1 MSILNKTADTY
12 KFDVKD
18 KVTGA
23 VTPQVS
29 VRDYFRKRY
38 NVILNKPWL
47 PLVQAQ
53 KGEVYPMEICYMS
66 AGQRYPYKLNEE
78 QTAKMIKFA
87 VSRPQQRRDAINKG
101 LAMLDWPGDPILK
114 RYGMKINPN
123 MIQTNARILEPPE
136 VLYAKGSTAKPGFSG
151 RWDLRGKVFLKS
163 NDKPLKSWAVVVL
176 SGSDGGLPR
185 AVPSQDQ
192 VRAFVQNFLKLYR
205 GHGGVVQETDPPII
219 GGVPDTS
226 KAIET
231 AFYAAGNKAKLRPQ
245 MLLVIATNRSANV
258 YERVKKNC
266 DCRWGIVSQVVLAS
280 NVVKNAPQYCSNVLM
295 KFNCKMGGT
304 TSAIKP
310 RKPYF
315 LEPTMIIG
323 ADVSHAAP
331 GISQVSI
338 AAITVSMDKTASRY
352 CAAVQSNGVRR
363 ELIANDNVVNMTEPL
378 IQRWMENVG
387 EGKLPKHIYYF
398 RDGVSE
404 GQFIPLIQNE
414 VAELKRACLHKA
426 DGNKNL
432 IPKFTVVVAEKRH
445 HIRFFPTPGPGA
457 DKNGNPVPGTI
468 VDRDV
473 THPFEND
480 VYLSA
485 HSAIQGTARPT
496 HYQVIMDEANVP
508 VDRFQALLYEH
519 CYQYQRATTPVSLFP
534 AVYYA
539 HLAAARA
546 YAHIDR
552 TVHEAYHE
560 RVAREKGQQHA
571 NPRVDNQSEVPLLLP
586 LTGVNQIEYSM
597 WYI

>member
-1 MSILNKTADTY
+1 MSILKKTADTY
-12 KFDVKD
+12 KFDVTD
-18 KVTGA
+18 PVTKK

-29 VRDYFRKRY
+29 VRDYFRKKY

-47 PLVQAQ
+47 PLIQAQ
-53 KGEVYPMEICYMS
+53 RGEVYPMEICYMS
-66 AGQRYPYKLNEE
+66 PGQRYPFKLNED

-87 VSRPQQRRDAINKG
+87 VSRPAQRRVAINKG
-101 LAMLDWPGDPILK
+101 LSLLNWSGDPMLK
-114 RYGMKINPN
+114 TYGMKINPN
-123 MIQTNARILEPPE
+123 MIQTNARVLEPPE
-136 VLYAKGSTAKPGFSG
+136 VLFAKGATAKPGYSG
-151 RWDLRGKVFLKS
+151 RWDLRGKVFLKP
-163 NDKPLKSWAVVVL
+163 NQRPLKSWGVVVL
-176 SGSDGGLPR
+176 SGSDGGLAR

-192 VRAFVQNFLKLYR
+192 VKAFVQNFLKLYR
-205 GHGGVVQETDPPII
+205 GHGGIVEETNPTII
-219 GGVPDTS
+219 GGVPDTA
-226 KAIET
+226 KAIEA
-231 AFYAAGNKAKLRPQ
+231 AFYGAGNKASMRPQ
-245 MLLVIATNRSANV
+245 MLLVIATNKSANV
-258 YERVKKNC
+258 YDRVKKNC

-295 KFNCKMGGT
+295 KFNCKIGGT
-304 TSAIKP
+304 TSAIKA
-310 RKPYF
+310 RKPF
-315 LEPTMIIG
+315 FTEPTMIIG
-323 ADVSHAAP
+323 ADVSHPAP

-338 AAITVSMDKTASRY
+338 AAITVSMDTTASRY

-363 ELIANDNVVNMTEPL
+363 ELIASDNVVNMTEPL
-378 IQRWMENVG
+378 IQRWMETVG
-387 EGKLPKHIYYF
+387 GGRLPKHVYYF

-404 GQFIPLIQNE
+404 GGYIPLIQNE
-414 VAELKRACLHKA
+414 VADLKLAFSHKTNE
-426 DGNKNL
+426 NKDL
-432 IPKFTVVVAEKRH
+432 MPKFTIVVAEKRH
-445 HIRFFPTPGPGA
+445 HIRFFPPQGPGA

-473 THPFEND
+473 THPWEND
-480 VYLSA
+480 VYLAA
-485 HSAIQGTARPT
+485 HSAIQGTSRPT

-508 VDRFQALLYEH
+508 VDKFQALLYEH

-560 RVAREKGQQHA
+560 RLAREQGQQHA

-586 LTGVNQIEYSM
+586 LQSPDYIQYSM